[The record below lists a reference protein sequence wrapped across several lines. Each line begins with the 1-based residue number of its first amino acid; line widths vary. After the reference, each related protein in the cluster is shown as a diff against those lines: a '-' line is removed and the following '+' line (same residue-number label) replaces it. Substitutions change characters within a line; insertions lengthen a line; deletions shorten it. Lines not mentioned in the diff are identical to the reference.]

1 MIVQKCWGSTEL
13 IVDSDLFQRH
23 MLNVKRGGY
32 CSIHYHE
39 QRANRFFVVSGMIQV
54 IALLGPNMSS
64 VILTDSMQYDVPSM
78 VPHMF
83 GVYRDGI
90 VIEDYW
96 PDRGGRVAS
105 EDIVRLTEGD
115 VITEPSNTSF
125 INVVRQHMKELC
137 NLQL

>member
-1 MIVQKCWGSTEL
+1 
-13 IVDSDLFQRH
+13 